1 MVSCGPCSTLCP
13 LWRRDISVTF
23 ASVWALEAP
32 FSVSHLF
39 PQNWYSTYHKGHKDN
54 NFAEIM
60 LSAIG
65 KRSEDYYVR
74 LCFLRA
80 EAVSCRYSIKFII
93 STLYPTDM
101 IHPKSAVWNSKHL
114 FIYSHWKY
122 KLYIQVVYI
131 YVVFY
136 ILLAKEKLE
145 DLVHGGDLLYF
156 SVCLKQSKWGRR
168 CQHSNVSP
176 IYFRAACWLEQV
188 FV

>member
-122 KLYIQVVYI
+122 KLYIYMLFFIFCWQRRNWRTWCMGETCFILVFETIQV
-131 YVVFY
+131 
-136 ILLAKEKLE
+136 
-145 DLVHGGDLLYF
+145 
-156 SVCLKQSKWGRR
+156 R
-168 CQHSNVSP
+168 
-176 IYFRAACWLEQV
+176 
-188 FV
+188 

>member
-13 LWRRDISVTF
+13 LCCWDISVTF

-32 FSVSHLF
+32 FSLSHLF

-65 KRSEDYYVR
+65 KRSEDYYVS

-80 EAVSCRYSIKFII
+80 EAVSCRYFIKFII

-122 KLYIQVVYI
+122 KL
-131 YVVFY
+131 
-136 ILLAKEKLE
+136 LMAEEKLE
-145 DLVHGGDLLYF
+145 DLVHGGDLLHF

-176 IYFRAACWLEQV
+176 IYFQAACWLEQV